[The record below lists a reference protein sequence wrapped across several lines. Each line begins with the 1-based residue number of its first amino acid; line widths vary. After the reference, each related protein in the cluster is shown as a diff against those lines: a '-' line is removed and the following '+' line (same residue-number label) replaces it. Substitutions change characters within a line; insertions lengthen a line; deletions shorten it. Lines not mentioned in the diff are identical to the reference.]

1 MKLTSKQENFCH
13 AFIELGNASDA
24 YRAAYDA
31 AKMSKEAV
39 YVEAS
44 KLLSHPKIS
53 LRIEELRQPAVEAA
67 QMTLEGHLAD
77 LKMMRDLALSEKQYS
92 AAINAETQRGKAA
105 GFYITRT
112 ENKTEVSGP
121 DGAAIAIEL
130 DEALTNIE
138 LRIRGEDD

>member
-24 YRAAYDA
+24 YRAAYNA
-31 AKMSKEAV
+31 EKMSQEAV

-53 LRIEELRQPAVEAA
+53 LRIDELRQPAVEAA

-105 GFYITRT
+105 GFYVVKT
-112 ENKTEVSGP
+112 ENKTELTGA
-121 DGAAIAIEL
+121 DGEPL
-130 DEALTNIE
+130 SETVKTVFNNFE
-138 LRIRGEDD
+138 LRIRSGDV